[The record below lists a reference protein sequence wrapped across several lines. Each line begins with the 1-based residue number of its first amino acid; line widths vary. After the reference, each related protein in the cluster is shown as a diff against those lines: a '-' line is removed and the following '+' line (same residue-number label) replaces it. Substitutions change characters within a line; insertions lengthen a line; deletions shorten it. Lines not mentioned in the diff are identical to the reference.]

1 MKIVFLKNLSRGV
14 ATLLLLFSIT
24 ILQGCVGK
32 KKVTFVP
39 RESHIQHSV
48 PKKIKTQAGFYHRR
62 DDPVKAKLIQQYASW
77 SGTRYKLGGMTRRG
91 IDCSG
96 FVQIT
101 FQHLFHKTLPRTVN
115 NQAKMGMEISRN
127 TLKSG
132 DLVFF
137 KTGIRQKHVGIY
149 LEKGSFMHVS
159 LSKGLM
165 VSKLNDAYWS
175 GRYWKAKR
183 LLQMDQI
190 ALNSTDKL

>member
-1 MKIVFLKNLSRGV
+1 MKIVFLKYLSRGV
-14 ATLLLLFSIT
+14 AILLLLFSIT
-24 ILQGCVGK
+24 ILQGCAGK

-39 RESHIQHSV
+39 RKSHIQHSV
-48 PKKIKTQAGFYHRR
+48 PKKVKTQADFYPRR
-62 DDPVKAKLIQQYASW
+62 DDPVKAKLTQQYASW
-77 SGTRYKLGGMTRRG
+77 RGTRYKLGGMTRRG

-101 FQHLFHKTLPRTVN
+101 FQHLFHKTLPRTVKE
-115 NQAKMGMEISRN
+115 QAKMGLKISRN
-127 TLKSG
+127 ILKSG

-165 VSKLNDAYWS
+165 VSKLSDAYWN
-175 GRYWKAKR
+175 GKYWKAKR

-190 ALNSTDKL
+190 AVNRTNKL